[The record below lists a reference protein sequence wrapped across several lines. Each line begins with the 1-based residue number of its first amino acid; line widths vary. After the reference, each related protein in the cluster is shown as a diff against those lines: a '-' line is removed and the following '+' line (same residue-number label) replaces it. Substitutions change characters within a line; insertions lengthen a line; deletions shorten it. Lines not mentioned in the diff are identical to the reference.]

1 MSKTTV
7 SIRLSDEVLTRLDDL
22 AQADGKTRTQI
33 LESAIA
39 LYLGGSPSDL
49 PGRLSI
55 LENEV
60 AALRSKLRS
69 LSS

>member
-49 PGRLSI
+49 PVRLSI